1 MSLTGKQGLLMKPI
15 NDFFST
21 KKNIKRIIPIL
32 NGENKI
38 SLRIIDWFVTN
49 YSKKNNISYYLS
61 SKQSQFIVYLSYK
74 NQLKAFSKK
83 QFDPFCR
90 RARIE
95 YIYDKDKYL
104 TTTIGQLNFFKWALE
119 NEIIDYID
127 VHLKEIEKDMNK
139 NIRKNTKKMTPTSNK
154 VKSKRK
160 RRELSACATKY
171 VNKMEHNVTLDF
183 N

>member
-90 RARIE
+90 RSRIE

-127 VHLKEIEKDMNK
+127 VHIKEIEKDMNK